1 MSTEKLLASITELN
15 DSNDI
20 YMSLDVLLLTSRVN
34 LNGAK
39 FLPEFIHEVVEN
51 KDFYTG
57 IPLVCE
63 RSKLEKGKYKNL
75 THALKKDGFHTDQV
89 GSYVDFYEK
98 EADNGEWELFGTVR
112 VFKRFKAV
120 CNAIVELFN
129 DNSLFFSVEVF
140 VEKYNKKD
148 KKVREIGANV
158 GNKLIGDAIVSY
170 PAEKAS
176 KCYTLI
182 AEALENDI
190 GGEVLKTFEEF
201 FEKSKIHFE
210 NSELDIY
217 QVQKKV
223 YSKLKETYS
232 DKLYDFYSTD
242 FGVNYMVLQNYSD
255 GDYYKVDYT
264 VSEND
269 VSVSDMY
276 KVTKNYLPVKSSEN
290 SSGKNNNT
298 EEAEE
303 MTIKE
308 LETKLEQSEIK
319 NSNLEKEIENKN
331 TVISEKDT
339 LISENEKTI
348 NELNEK
354 INTLS
359 ESVILKDNEIAEL
372 SKSKEELDKINTE
385 KELAEKEQKKVE
397 LKEKYSKLLP
407 EEVLSAEEIAQA
419 IEELNESVL
428 QTKVVDIALT
438 KSELSQNTNTQTE
451 VSSTRVIDNMNM
463 SNSDV
468 VSKYITVGQ

>member
-1 MSTEKLLASITELN
+1 MSTEKLIGNIIQLN

-98 EADNGEWELFGTVR
+98 EADDGEWELFGTVR

-140 VEKYNKKD
+140 VEKYNNKSQ
-148 KKVREIGANV
+148 KVREIGANV
-158 GNKLIGDAIVSY
+158 GNKIFGDAIVSF

-190 GGEVLKTFEEF
+190 GGEGLKTFEEF

-210 NSELDIY
+210 NSELDIH
-217 QVQKKV
+217 QVQRKV
-223 YSKLKETYS
+223 YSKLKEKYE
-232 DKLYDFYSTD
+232 DKIYDYYSTD
-242 FGVNYMVLQNYSD
+242 FGVNYMVLQNYSE

-290 SSGKNNNT
+290 SSGKNKNA
-298 EEAEE
+298 EDAEE

-308 LETKLEQSEIK
+308 LEAKLEQSESK
-319 NSNLEKEIENKN
+319 VSNLEKEIENKN

-339 LISENEKTI
+339 FISENEKTI
-348 NELNEK
+348 SELNEK
-354 INTLS
+354 VNTLS
-359 ESVILKDNEIAEL
+359 ESVLLKDNEIAEL
-372 SKSKEELDKINTE
+372 SKSKEELDKINSE
-385 KELAEKEQKKVE
+385 KELAEKENKIVE
-397 LKEKYSKLLP
+397 LKEKYSKLLS
-407 EEVLSAEEIAQA
+407 EEVLSTEEVTKA
-419 IEELNESVL
+419 INELNESIL
-428 QTKVVDIALT
+428 QAKVVDIALQ
-438 KSELSQNTNTQTE
+438 KSETSNTNKTE
-451 VSSTRVIDNMNM
+451 VASKRVIDNMNM
-463 SNSDV
+463 NNSDV
-468 VSKYITVGQ
+468 VSKYITVSQ